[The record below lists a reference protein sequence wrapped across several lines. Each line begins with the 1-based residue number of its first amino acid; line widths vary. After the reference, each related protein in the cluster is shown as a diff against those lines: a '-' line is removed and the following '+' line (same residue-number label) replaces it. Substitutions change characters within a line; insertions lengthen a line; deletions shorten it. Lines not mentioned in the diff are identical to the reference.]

1 MDLQLRHKLDLVF
14 NSIED
19 ARKKVSQH
27 HIVKIL
33 AVTKYSDD
41 EVIKKLYEIGQRAF
55 GENKIQDLEQKNLA
69 LQDLP
74 LEWHFIGSLQKN
86 KINKLIALK
95 PHLFQSL
102 HSIELAE
109 QLNQRLEKQN
119 QKMNVLLQIN
129 SADEVQKFG
138 ISSEMA
144 IDSYHEISERF
155 PNIVLKG
162 LMAVTSK
169 DKIQAKKSFQE
180 TYKIF
185 DSLKKSGAKTLSM
198 GMSGDFEIAI
208 SEGANMIRLGSIL
221 IK

>member
-1 MDLQLRHKLDLVF
+1 MDLNLRNKLDLVF

-33 AVTKYSDD
+33 AVTKYSND
-41 EVIKKLYEIGQRAF
+41 EVVKKLYEIGQRAF
-55 GENKIQDLEQKNLA
+55 GENRIQDLEKKSII

-86 KINKLIALK
+86 KINKLISLK
-95 PHLFQSL
+95 PTLFQSL
-102 HSIELAE
+102 HSLELAE
-109 QLNQRLEKQN
+109 QLNERLEKQN
-119 QKMNVLLQIN
+119 QKMNALLQIN
-129 SADEVQKFG
+129 SANEIQKFG
-138 ISSEMA
+138 ISPEMA
-144 IDSYHEISERF
+144 IDSYQEISERF
-155 PNIVLKG
+155 PNIILKG

-169 DKIQAKKSFQE
+169 DKNEAKNSFQE
-180 TYKIF
+180 TFKIYQK
-185 DSLKKSGAKTLSM
+185 LEQSGAKILSM

-208 SEGANMIRLGSIL
+208 SEGANLVRLGSIL